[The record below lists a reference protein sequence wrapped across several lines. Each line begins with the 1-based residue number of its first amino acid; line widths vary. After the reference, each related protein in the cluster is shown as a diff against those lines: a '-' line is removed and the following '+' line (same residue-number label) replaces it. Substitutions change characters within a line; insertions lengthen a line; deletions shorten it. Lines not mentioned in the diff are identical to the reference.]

1 MLQLEW
7 RRLSRLLCLFDK
19 RHEMANNVTSLFIE
33 KCAACKF
40 APPTTTALFFL
51 CAIFQFSRLRQLFA
65 VIAHI
70 SYIEC
75 AGKKIGQA
83 LKTRRRT
90 HTCVFAR
97 DRGVCVCHVLAPR
110 VCVTFILWPL
120 MMRALWESQKRLNKE
135 ILAPGHPRQLGDK
148 AVTPTKTPSPLG
160 QHPHPVSQAHRNL

>member
-1 MLQLEW
+1 
-7 RRLSRLLCLFDK
+7 
-19 RHEMANNVTSLFIE
+19 MANNVTSLFIE

-40 APPTTTALFFL
+40 TPPKTTALFFL

-97 DRGVCVCHVLAPR
+97 DRGVCVSCPGPKGVRNFYFMA
-110 VCVTFILWPL
+110 
-120 MMRALWESQKRLNKE
+120 ADDES
-135 ILAPGHPRQLGDK
+135 
-148 AVTPTKTPSPLG
+148 AVGVTKTIE
-160 QHPHPVSQAHRNL
+160 